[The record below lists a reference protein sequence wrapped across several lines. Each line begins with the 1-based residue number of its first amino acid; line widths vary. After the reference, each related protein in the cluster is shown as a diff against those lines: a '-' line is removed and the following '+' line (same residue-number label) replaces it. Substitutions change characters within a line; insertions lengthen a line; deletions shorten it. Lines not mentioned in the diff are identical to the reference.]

1 MATLVR
7 REDYFD
13 AAIELLSSDDY
24 GALKQAQL
32 CAHLDVT
39 TGSFYNYFASW
50 AQFRKEFLENWL
62 EQQTIRL
69 VATARLEASP
79 VRRLELLI
87 DFACGLPHHAES
99 SIRGWAHTDAEV
111 RSVQATVDY
120 QRYLVVVEA
129 TSAILDDAGA
139 AEGFARTAL
148 YCLVGY
154 QQTVPLPELDTLRW
168 GLGRILHE
176 LLATTDR

>member
-13 AAIELLSSDDY
+13 AAIELLSSDDH

-62 EQQTIRL
+62 ERQTIRL

-79 VRRLELLI
+79 ARRLEILI
-87 DFACGLPHHAES
+87 EFACGLPHSAES

-111 RSVQATVDY
+111 RVVQATVDY

-129 TSAILDDAGA
+129 TSAILAPVVSPRA
-139 AEGFARTAL
+139 SPAPRSTASSVISRQFRCPNRT
-148 YCLVGY
+148 
-154 QQTVPLPELDTLRW
+154 R
-168 GLGRILHE
+168 
-176 LLATTDR
+176 

>member
-13 AAIELLSSDDY
+13 AAIELLSSNDY

-32 CAHLDVT
+32 CSHLDVT

-62 EQQTIRL
+62 ERQTIRL
-69 VATARLEASP
+69 AATARLEASP
-79 VRRLELLI
+79 IRRLEMLI
-87 DFACGLPHHAES
+87 DFACGLPHSAES

-129 TSAILDDAGA
+129 TSAILGVGEA
-139 AEGFARTAL
+139 AEGFARTSL

-154 QQTVPLPELDTLRW
+154 QQTVPLPAPDTLRW
-168 GLGRILHE
+168 GLECILRE
-176 LLATTDR
+176 LLAAADR